1 MDKKYKIVLV
11 DDEGYSLKLLAEAFP
26 WEECGFSVAGIF
38 QMPDEAAEW
47 IISNEVDAVITDI
60 KMPVMNG
67 NEMIERIKEKKPDTV
82 FGVTSAYDDFVYVRK
97 SLQLGAIDYILKP
110 IDFEDVKKM
119 CAKLCGALNKKT
131 AEQKETSLL
140 SLHEQI
146 KYIMAGLDE
155 CSEHDLSGNGLK
167 NTKTAYIKFRIISD
181 KDYLSSYSLDD
192 LRYALDNLF
201 LFAKFEWVRVFENA
215 DSFDMI
221 ALDAKETCD
230 FETEIKKEIEN
241 IKTEAQ
247 NSVNIKLDAESC
259 DVFENMYKLRENRAM
274 HERYAEQAELVCEVF
289 EKKGPKSACIIV
301 ESVYNFFEDDEEKFL
316 CFAKQLL
323 KKLCGGDFE
332 KGTAKELYKRL
343 VSVLN
348 KSDEPADKSER
359 EQKMKQR
366 FEQYIEEHYAED
378 ISLSTVADY
387 MYMSP
392 GYFSRYVKK
401 MCGEKY
407 IDYLIKVRLEKAQ
420 KLLLSGNYKVSD
432 VCEKVGFRSVQNFY
446 RMFAKAFGVS
456 PQKYREKVMFGEI
469 KSDAEESK
477 K

>member
-67 NEMIERIKEKKPDTV
+67 NEMIERIKEKKPGTV

-119 CAKLCGALNKKT
+119 CAKLCGALDKKT
-131 AEQKETSLL
+131 AEQKETSPL

-167 NTKTAYIKFRIISD
+167 NTKAAYTKFKIISD

-201 LFAKFEWVRVFENA
+201 LFAEFEWIRVFENA
-215 DSFDMI
+215 EYFDMI
-221 ALDAKETCD
+221 ALDTKETDD

-241 IKTEAQ
+241 IKAEAQ

-274 HERYAEQAELVCEVF
+274 HERYAE
-289 EKKGPKSACIIV
+289 
-301 ESVYNFFEDDEEKFL
+301 
-316 CFAKQLL
+316 
-323 KKLCGGDFE
+323 
-332 KGTAKELYKRL
+332 
-343 VSVLN
+343 
-348 KSDEPADKSER
+348 PADKSER

-366 FEQYIEEHYAED
+366 FKQYIEEHYAED

-401 MCGEKY
+401 LCGEKY

-420 KLLLSGNYKVSD
+420 KLLLSENYKVSD

-456 PQKYREKVMFGEI
+456 PQKYRERVMFGEI